1 MFASMKQGAPARL
14 VQRSQDGAHGF
25 LKGREISYND
35 EPDRLKVH
43 FEVIVHQDV
52 PHAGYRWPV
61 DLGVP
66 LLVRFADALS
76 RLA

>member
-1 MFASMKQGAPARL
+1 MFASMKQGALALL
-14 VQRSQDGAHGF
+14 VQRSLDGAHGF
-25 LKGREISYND
+25 LEGREISHND
-35 EPDRLKVH
+35 QPDRLKV
-43 FEVIVHQDV
+43 QDV